1 MTLKNNSRLF
11 IIIAI
16 LCTLCALYA
25 ISAVVEVD
33 NFRFKHPS
41 RAQPITG
48 FVKLRSA
55 AVLTNAYVDTNVVR
69 MDHYKNIAVAFDI
82 TKASLTS
89 MEYIVWW
96 SKDGTFWYREVTES
110 VAAGVITHVP
120 CYYTI
125 ALTGDAEVFASFPF
139 YGNYVKLQVKGTGTV
154 TGSSCKV
161 SLFGSY

>member
-1 MTLKNNSRLF
+1 MAADRKYLIFVIAVL
-11 IIIAI
+11 IIVSSLWAF
-16 LCTLCALYA
+16 A
-25 ISAVVEVD
+25 AVVEVD

-48 FVKLRSA
+48 FVELRA
-55 AVLTNAYVDTNVVR
+55 DAVLTNAYVDTNVCR

-89 MEYIVWW
+89 IEYIVWW